1 MSGFRKTRSRYRISC
16 VCSSNGGKYDT
27 VRLSQ
32 AQMVE
37 LFGKNR
43 TVIGRHVRNAIEDGE
58 ASPDIMSDIHNLD
71 VIIG

>member
-1 MSGFRKTRSRYRISC
+1 
-16 VCSSNGGKYDT
+16 
-27 VRLSQ
+27 
-32 AQMVE
+32 MVE

-58 ASPDIMSDIHNLD
+58 ASPDIMSDIHNFD